1 MNLVS
6 YLRYV
11 NLRRVA
17 LLCVPLGL
25 PALNHHPTTE
35 IPPVVILAYR
45 LHPIFGNLKP
55 KCLYHYHNFSIL
67 LSNINFTVTVDPSG
81 YWLPFF
87 FGAGS
92 PL

>member
-35 IPPVVILAYR
+35 IPPV
-45 LHPIFGNLKP
+45 GNLKP